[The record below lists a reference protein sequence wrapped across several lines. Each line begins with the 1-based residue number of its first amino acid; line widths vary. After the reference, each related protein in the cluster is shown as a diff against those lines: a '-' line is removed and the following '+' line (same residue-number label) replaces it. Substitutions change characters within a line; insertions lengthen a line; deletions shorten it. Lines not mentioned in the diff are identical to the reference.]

1 MAKSFNQ
8 VTLMGNVGKDPEIAT
23 IPTNNPNE
31 PNVKVAQFSLATTKG
46 GYKRQ
51 DGTEVPE
58 VTQWHHIVAWRKLA
72 EIVEKYVKKGDKLF
86 ITGELQYRTY
96 DHKTHSDVKMYVT
109 DIVASDICLT
119 GKGDGNGSGRPAIG
133 AGNIPQTGAT
143 AGFQGQGQQPQGAVQ
158 QPQNTT
164 QAQEGNVPFPPPADG
179 ATGGGNDDLP
189 F

>member
-46 GYKRQ
+46 GFKRQ

-58 VTQWHHIVAWRKLA
+58 VTQWHHVVAWRKLA

-96 DHKTHSDVKMYVT
+96 DHKVHSDVKMYVT
-109 DIVASDICLT
+109 DIVASEICLT
-119 GKGDGNGSGRPAIG
+119 GKGDGSGSGRPAIG

-143 AGFQGQGQQPQGAVQ
+143 AGYQGQGQQPQNTAQ
-158 QPQNTT
+158 QQD
-164 QAQEGNVPFPPPADG
+164 GSIPFPPPADG
-179 ATGGGNDDLP
+179 ATGGGKADDLP

>member
-46 GYKRQ
+46 GFKRQ

-58 VTQWHHIVAWRKLA
+58 VTQWHHVVAWRKLA

-96 DHKTHSDVKMYVT
+96 DHKVHSDVKMYVT
-109 DIVASDICLT
+109 DIVASEICLT
-119 GKGDGNGSGRPAIG
+119 GKGDGSGRPAIG

-143 AGFQGQGQQPQGAVQ
+143 AGYQGQGQQPQNTAQ
-158 QPQNTT
+158 QQD
-164 QAQEGNVPFPPPADG
+164 GSIPFPPPADG
-179 ATGGGNDDLP
+179 ATGGGKADDLP

>member
-8 VTLMGNVGKDPEIAT
+8 AILMGNVGKDPEISI

-51 DGTEVPE
+51 DGTDVPE
-58 VTQWHHIVAWRKLA
+58 VTQWHHVVAWRKLA

-86 ITGELQYRTY
+86 VTGEIQYRTY
-96 DHKTHSDVKMYVT
+96 DHKQHPDVKMYVT
-109 DIVASDICLT
+109 DIVASDINLT

-133 AGNIPQTGAT
+133 ASNVPQAGAT
-143 AGFQGQGQQPQGAVQ
+143 AGYQGQQAAAPQVQ
-158 QPQNTT
+158 QQGG
-164 QAQEGNVPFPPPADG
+164 QPFPPPADG
-179 ATGGGNDDLP
+179 ATGGTDNDLP

>member
-1 MAKSFNQ
+1 MAKSYNQ
-8 VTLMGNVGKDPEIAT
+8 VTLMGNVGKDPEIAM
-23 IPTNNPNE
+23 IPTNNPQE

-58 VTQWHHIVAWRKLA
+58 VTQWHHVVAWRKLA
-72 EIVEKYVKKGDKLF
+72 DIVEKYVKKGDKLF
-86 ITGELQYRTY
+86 VVGELQYRTY
-96 DHKTHSDVKMYVT
+96 DHKQHQDVKMYVT

-133 AGNIPQTGAT
+133 AANIPQTGAT
-143 AGFQGQGQQPQGAVQ
+143 AGHQGGTAQPAPQSNPFPPTGQQG
-158 QPQNTT
+158 T
-164 QAQEGNVPFPPPADG
+164 VPFPTPSDG
-179 ATGGGNDDLP
+179 ATGGGSDDLP